1 MAAVDVPPPIR
12 VTGFRSVCTLLPN
25 GTIRAKVDLDV
36 RSQGS
41 AAGVSVTMDL
51 DDLPNVQVLGNAGR
65 MGVELIAPVLIATG
79 PSVEV
84 FCSGRSVIVEGKG
97 FGKGDRARPY

>member
-1 MAAVDVPPPIR
+1 MAAVDAPPPIR
-12 VTGFRSVCTLLPN
+12 VTGFRSVSTLLPN
-25 GTIRAKVDLDV
+25 GAVRATLGVDV

-41 AAGVSVTMDL
+41 AAGHNAGVSVTMDL
-51 DDLPNVQVLGNAGR
+51 DDLPDVQVLGNAGR
-65 MGVELIAPVLIATG
+65 MGVELIATG

>member
-65 MGVELIAPVLIATG
+65 MGVELIATG

>member
-65 MGVELIAPVLIATG
+65 MGVELIATG

-97 FGKGDRARPY
+97 FGKGDRAMPY